1 MAKNFLLYGA
11 YGYTGR
17 LIAELAIDKGML
29 PILAGRSEEKM
40 DQLCEELGGIDYRVF
55 GLNTPSAI
63 DDGLDGV
70 SMVLHAAGPFIHT
83 ARPMMEACLRNGVHY
98 LDITG
103 EIAVFEMAAA
113 LGARA
118 REAGI
123 MLMPGTGF
131 DVVPT
136 DCTALYLKEQLPDAT
151 HLQLAFS
158 SGGSRTS
165 QGTATTMAE
174 NLGEGGAVRENGKI
188 KRVPLGHKTMEVP
201 FAEGKSRFCMTIP
214 WGDVS
219 TAYYSTGIPNIE
231 VYTSVHPKT
240 YRYIKLQPY
249 YNWLLRTSFVRNLVK
264 SRIQKGPAGP
274 SEEQRKR
281 GKSYIWGKV
290 WNEKGDTR
298 ETQLITPEGYELTA
312 HTSLLIVQKVLEGKI
327 QVGFQTPAKAYGSGL
342 ILEIPGT
349 LREEEDG

>member
-1 MAKNFLLYGA
+1 MAKKFLLYGA

-17 LIAELAIDKGML
+17 LIAELAREKGL
-29 PILAGRSEEKM
+29 EPILAGRSVEKTR
-40 DQLCEELGGIDYRVF
+40 QLAEKLEMDYRVF
-55 GLNTPSAI
+55 GLDTPEAV
-63 DDGLDGV
+63 DEGLNGM
-70 SMVLHAAGPFIHT
+70 SMVLHAAGPFMHT
-83 ARPMMEACLRNGVHY
+83 ARPMMEACLRNGIHY

-103 EIAVFEMAAA
+103 EIAVFELAAA
-113 LGARA
+113 LGPRA

-123 MLMPGTGF
+123 MLMPGVGF

-136 DCTALYLKEQLPDAT
+136 DCTALYLKEKLPGAT
-151 HLQLAFS
+151 HLQMAFS

-188 KRVPLGHKTMEVP
+188 KKVPVGHKAMEVL
-201 FAEGKSRFCMTIP
+201 FAEGKNRFCMSIP

-219 TAYYSTGIPNIE
+219 TAFYSTGIPNIE

-240 YRYIKLQPY
+240 YRYVKLQPY
-249 YNWLLRTSFVRNLVK
+249 LNWLLRTSFIRNRVK
-264 SRIQKGPAGP
+264 KRIQKGPAGP

-290 WNEKGDTR
+290 WNEKGDTALAR
-298 ETQLITPEGYELTA
+298 LITPEGYDLTA
-312 HTSLLIVQKVLEGKI
+312 RTSLHIAQKVLDGNAP
-327 QVGFQTPAKAYGSGL
+327 VGFQTPAKAYGSGL

-349 LREEEDG
+349 IREDAQK